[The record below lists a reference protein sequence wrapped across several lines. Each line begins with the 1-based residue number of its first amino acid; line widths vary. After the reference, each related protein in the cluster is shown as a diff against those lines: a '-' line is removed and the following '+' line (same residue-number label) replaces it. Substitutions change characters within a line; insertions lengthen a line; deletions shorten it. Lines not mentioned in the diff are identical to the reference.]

1 MESVMTL
8 PMDIKLKSLLTKKAK
23 AEGVE
28 VEQYAVET
36 LRRVAELPTISELFA
51 DVGAAFVASGK
62 TDEELRSDIEFALA
76 EVRAE
81 RRAK

>member
-8 PMDIKLKSLLTKKAK
+8 PMDMELKTLLTKKAT

-28 VEQYAVET
+28 VEQYAVEA
-36 LRRVAELPTISELFA
+36 LRRVAELPTISELFT
-51 DVGAAFVASGK
+51 DVGAAFVASGR

-76 EVRAE
+76 ELRAE